1 MKNFNLKILI
11 ALCVVSVYF
20 LGCFP
25 CDCCNKKVSCG
36 EHGTCLNEM
45 CSCEDGYEGEKCDI
59 LSNTKFV
66 GHWKGQETRQQ
77 NGVTD
82 TIKIDWTAQAST
94 LPTDLKITNT
104 NGTINTLK
112 LKGDK
117 LTVQN
122 EIILDNKHIIT
133 GGTATINTA
142 KTQINYQFQ
151 YKAVDT
157 IPAFYNIGTLVKQ

>member
-1 MKNFNLKILI
+1 MKHFNLKTLI
-11 ALCVVSVYF
+11 ALCVASVYF
-20 LGCFP
+20 VGCG
-25 CDCCNKKVSCG
+25 CDCCRAKLNCG
-36 EHGTCLNEM
+36 SNGTCLDGLCN
-45 CSCEDGYEGEKCDI
+45 CEDGYEGDRCET
-59 LSNTKFV
+59 LSNLKFI
-66 GHWKGQETRQQ
+66 GHWKGQEIHEY

-94 LPTDLKITNT
+94 TLPDLKITNT

-122 EIILDNKHIIT
+122 EIVLDNKHIIT
-133 GGTATINTA
+133 GGTATINGA
-142 KTQINYQFQ
+142 KTLINYQFQ